1 MRRDKEE
8 QPTGSKTKMKRK
20 YNPIRCMY
28 CSEIGHNKR
37 SCAQKKATEAEEH
50 ARQLQLQLAVVAPAA
65 DGADPEV
72 STVPAKHN
80 PAPAD
85 IAPSPTQPPIVIDI
99 SQSKSIPPTQE
110 TQQEQV
116 TARPPKLKVIKGK
129 ARLQSS
135 PKPTVAAPVAISAE
149 TIKGTSSAIAKKLA
163 NFMTFVPTP
172 GFKPPR
178 KTDK

>member
-1 MRRDKEE
+1 
-8 QPTGSKTKMKRK
+8 MKRK

-99 SQSKSIPPTQE
+99 SQSKI
-110 TQQEQV
+110 